1 MKESSVRGILESAR
15 IDFAPTNSQPAPWRF
30 ALAAGLAIGLSLAAD
45 VGLVHAGVALFPSTR
60 GFSHFRFS
68 DYATLTCIGVVVA
81 SAGWPLVIRVSS
93 APRWLYLH
101 AAMVVMVIA
110 WIPDIWLAAKGE
122 TGRGVAVL
130 AVMHLAVALVT
141 YNAFVRVAPPR
152 DLAERDIPPNNEE
165 LQTPRAL
172 HERLRAWWIAMV
184 AVISLEF
191 LLGIIA
197 IVEVPVSRP
206 TGWTPSKGRL
216 VFALHG
222 VVGAAAL
229 LGACTLV
236 VFAHRAGRIARIASF
251 GGLIGVMLGGAGGL
265 LAVDHGLRLAGMGVM
280 FVASGIAFFAYLV
293 PLIEPATGATRDEE
307 RSPGEVSDTGD
318 EPLLT

>member
-1 MKESSVRGILESAR
+1 MKDSSVRGVLKSVR
-15 IDFAPTNSQPAPWRF
+15 VDFAPTKSQPVPWRF
-30 ALAAGLAIGLSLAAD
+30 ALATGLAIALSLAAD

-68 DYATLTCIGVVVA
+68 DYATLTCIGVIVA

-93 APRWLYLH
+93 APRWLYLR
-101 AAMVVMVIA
+101 AAVVVMLVA
-110 WIPDIWLAAKGE
+110 WLPDIWLVAKGE

-130 AVMHLAVALVT
+130 AVMHLAVAVVT
-141 YNAFVRVAPPR
+141 YNALVHIAPLR
-152 DLAERDIPPNNEE
+152 DLADREIPTTNEE
-165 LQTPRAL
+165 FQDPSTLR
-172 HERLRAWWIAMV
+172 ERLRAWWIAMIV
-184 AVISLEF
+184 VISLEF

-206 TGWTPSKGRL
+206 TGWVPSKGKL

-222 VVGAAAL
+222 VVGLASF
-229 LGACTLV
+229 LGACMLV
-236 VFAHRAGRIARIASF
+236 VLAHRAGRIARIASF
-251 GGLIGVMLGGAGGL
+251 GGFIGVMLGGVGGL

-293 PLIEPATGATRDEE
+293 PLIEPATGATPDEV
-307 RSPGEVSDTGD
+307 RSPGEASDTGD
-318 EPLLT
+318 EPALT